1 MPPKSINMLTNVQTA
16 EVSLVKRGANNKRI
30 ALSKSEDDMD
40 FQELLKTVLA
50 TEAEGESKLIATLK
64 AAKADEDTIN
74 AAVASFRLQNGFKD
88 KLSKDVFGEVAK
100 AAGFDIAKAK
110 KDKAEDEDEDEG
122 DENPFGGKKKKKTE
136 KSHVPAD
143 MPPEMQ
149 SIFKAQ
155 QDEMEALRKENAE
168 TTTLLKTERSERI
181 RKEYVVKCADQYS
194 HVPGMNAEE
203 MATML
208 QKAYEVSDDFGKQL
222 EKQWA
227 DTSEAV
233 QKSAMLVNQ
242 GVVATNDGNS
252 GAWAKMQ
259 SLAKELV
266 QKTEGLSEAKALD
279 VVMKENPEL
288 YQEYLGENPAQ
299 TGRR

>member
-1 MPPKSINMLTNVQTA
+1 MLTNVQTA
-16 EVSLVKRGANNKRI
+16 EVSLVRRGANNKRI
-30 ALSKSEDDMD
+30 ALTKSEDDMD

-50 TEAEGESKLIATLK
+50 TEAEGESKLIETLK
-64 AAKADEDTIN
+64 AANADEDTIN
-74 AAVASFRLQNGFKD
+74 AAVANFRLQNGFKD

-100 AAGFDIAKAK
+100 AAGYEIAKAK
-110 KDKAEDEDEDEG
+110 KGKADDDM
-122 DENPFGGKKKKKTE
+122 DDDDNPFGGKKKKKTE

-143 MPPEMQ
+143 MPAEMQ
-149 SIFKAQ
+149 AIFKAQ

-168 TTTLLKTERSERI
+168 TTEILKSERRERI
-181 RKEYVVKCADQYS
+181 RKEYIAKCASDYS
-194 HVPGMNAEE
+194 HVPGMTADAMGE
-203 MATML
+203 ML

-227 DTSEAV
+227 DTHEAV
-233 QKSAMLVNQ
+233 RKSALLVNQ
-242 GVVATNDGNS
+242 GVISSNDGSS
-252 GAWAKMQ
+252 GAWSKMQ

-288 YQEYLGENPAQ
+288 YQEYLDENPAQ
-299 TGRR
+299 VGRR

>member
-16 EVSLVKRGANNKRI
+16 EVSLVRRGANNKRI
-30 ALSKSEDDMD
+30 ALTKSEDDMD

-50 TEAEGESKLIATLK
+50 TEAEGEASLIKTLK

-74 AAVASFRLQNGFKD
+74 AAVANFRLQNGFKD

-100 AAGFDIAKAK
+100 AAGFELAKAK
-110 KDKAEDEDEDEG
+110 AKGEGEEDEDDM
-122 DENPFGGKKKKKTE
+122 PFGDKKKKKVA

-143 MPPEMQ
+143 MPPEMKA
-149 SIFKAQ
+149 IFKSQ

-168 TTTLLKTERSERI
+168 TAEILKAERAERV
-181 RKEYVVKCADQYS
+181 RKEYIQKCAADYT
-194 HVPGMNAEE
+194 HVPGMNAEQMGE
-203 MATML
+203 ML
-208 QKAYEVSDDFGKQL
+208 QKAYEVSEEFGAQL
-222 EKQWA
+222 EKTWT
-227 DTSEAV
+227 DTHEAV
-233 QKSAMLVNQ
+233 KKSTMLANQ
-242 GVVATNDGNS
+242 GVIQTNDGSS
-252 GAWAKMQ
+252 GAWSKMQ

-288 YQEYLGENPAQ
+288 YQEYLDENPAQ
-299 TGRR
+299 VGRR